1 MNKLFTLCV
10 AIAILGITACQDK
23 KSKPTKDVPKT
34 SPISLLNEEGTM
46 KLVNMLM
53 KYYELKNALV
63 KSDGTEASI
72 AAEKLALLTTDVQV
86 FSFSDSAMNTQI
98 GAPLDTIQKQALFIS
113 QTHPADVEAMRI
125 SFEFI
130 SNNIFDVMK
139 KTEMKNANIYRQFCP
154 MAFNDKGAFW
164 LSEESEIKNPYFGKK
179 MLSCGEVTDSL
190 Q

>member
-1 MNKLFTLCV
+1 MNKGFILCF
-10 AIAILGITACQDK
+10 AIALLSFSACQDK
-23 KSKPTKDVPKT
+23 KASSAKDAPKAA
-34 SPISLLNEEGTM
+34 PVSLLNEEGTM

-86 FSFSDSAMNTQI
+86 FSFSDSALNTQI
-98 GAPLDTIQKQALFIS
+98 GTPLDTIQKQALFIS
-113 QTHPADVEAMRI
+113 QTHPADVEAMRT

-130 SNNIFDVMK
+130 SNNLFVVMK

-164 LSEESEIKNPYFGKK
+164 LSEEADIKNPYFGNK
-179 MLSCGEVTDSL
+179 MLICGEVTDSL
-190 Q
+190 